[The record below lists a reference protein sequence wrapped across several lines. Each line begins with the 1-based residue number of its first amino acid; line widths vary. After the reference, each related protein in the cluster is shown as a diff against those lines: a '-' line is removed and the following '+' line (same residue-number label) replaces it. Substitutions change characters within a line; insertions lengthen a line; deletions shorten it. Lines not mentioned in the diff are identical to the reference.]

1 MKPFAAIR
9 PTGTRDRRRGAAMT
23 ETALLCLFL
32 YAPVLMMVIIWGD
45 MSLDKERAHV
55 AAAYMAFATEPLG
68 DADLMKQFFPTAT
81 SASDATRSVRSVAV
95 EVDEAVEGPLYTLPD
110 SYSDYPGGW
119 VPPHDLQYRLY
130 GLAFGEWRILWELQP
145 MPDGT
150 LEMVPRMQRSA
161 DEVAT
166 YLNDNDIVNVGALPY
181 DPAEA
186 TDTPAISSD
195 YTHYVEALTDMFNGP
210 WAAGGGVPG
219 RAIPNAAPTLESQA
233 GLRTRFLSPFL
244 WELEREPLGRGE
256 PDLDLPREGG
266 APGFEMHFG
275 ASAST
280 PDDDSFKTGYTYL
293 RNPAAGMSSDAD
305 ISLLGHLYSLSYR
318 MFDRNGLQVYNM
330 PVPLSIERGDADV
343 LKPGDFRPD
352 GDGEPPPY

>member
-1 MKPFAAIR
+1 
-9 PTGTRDRRRGAAMT
+9 MT

-68 DADLMKQFFPTAT
+68 DADLVEQFFPTAT
-81 SASDATRSVRSVAV
+81 GASDATRSVRSVAV
-95 EVDEAVEGPLYTLPD
+95 EFDEVVEGPLYTLPD
-110 SYSDYPGGW
+110 SSSDYPGGW

-130 GLAFGEWRILWELQP
+130 GLAFGEWHISWELQT

-150 LEMVPRMQRSA
+150 LEMVPRVQKSA

-166 YLNDNDIVNVGALPY
+166 YLDDNGIVIVGALPD
-181 DPAEA
+181 DPAAA
-186 TDTPAISSD
+186 TDTPAVSGD

-210 WAAGGGVPG
+210 WSAGGGVPG
-219 RAIPNAAPTLESQA
+219 RAIPDAAPTLESRA

-244 WELEREPLGRGE
+244 WELEREPFGRGE
-256 PDLDLPREGG
+256 PDLDLPRVGG
-266 APGFEMHFG
+266 EPGFEMHFG
-275 ASAST
+275 ASALA

-293 RNPAAGMSSDAD
+293 RNPAAGMDRDTA
-305 ISLLGHLYSLSYR
+305 LLYQLYDLSYR
-318 MFDRNGLQVYNM
+318 MFDRNGLRVHEM
-330 PVPLSIERGDADV
+330 PVPLSIELGDAAV
-343 LKPGDFRPD
+343 LTPGDVRWD